1 MSGRSRSDEAL
12 VAAFRAG
19 DEHAFEAIDARY
31 RARLTAY
38 ARRILKNADPGL
50 AEDVVQE
57 SLWRA
62 HRALRR
68 DDRPMQLRAWLH
80 RLVRNCSLDEL
91 SRIRLAVDLTESAV
105 VADPRD
111 EPSRA
116 AERKA
121 DLRQLLD
128 DLATLPPTQRHVL
141 VRREIDGASHAQLAA
156 ELGIS
161 TKATRGLVHRA
172 RMGLARAAAGR
183 SAGCGE
189 VRAELLA
196 AHDERRRLSA
206 GGLRHLAVCPS
217 CRALRTALRR
227 QRRAVAVLVPPPL
240 LFGGVAALKL
250 ALVGKASVGK
260 TATVVAIGA
269 TVATGAGLGVRVFE
283 AGDPTPVALR
293 SIALPHGRLASGA
306 ALPRGVAV
314 VQRTVAAD
322 AGPLTL
328 RCPADLR
335 AVDVLPPRGARV
347 TVTYAPAAVPGADAA
362 ARLVLRPAPG
372 ASGRR
377 VVLAVLCRRADASG
391 SVVAAPAL
399 GRGPNAVVAQRSLLR
414 RQPSRH
420 ATMGSVRPGQ
430 PVDVVAAAANGRW
443 LRVRADDG
451 QRGWLRSTAV
461 R

>member
-1 MSGRSRSDEAL
+1 MSGRSPSDEAL

-19 DEHAFEAIDARY
+19 DERAFETIDARY
-31 RARLTAY
+31 RDRLTKY
-38 ARRILKNADPGL
+38 ARRILKDADSGL

-68 DDRPMQLRAWLH
+68 DQRPMQLRPWLH

-91 SRIRLAVDLTESAV
+91 SRVRLAADVSEGELR
-105 VADPRD
+105 ADPRD

-128 DLATLPPTQRHVL
+128 DLAALPPTQRHAL
-141 VRREIDGASHAQLAA
+141 LRREVDGVSHEQLAA

-183 SAGCGE
+183 SAGCAD

-196 AHDERRRLSA
+196 AHDERRRLGA

-217 CRALRTALRR
+217 CRALRAALRR

-240 LFGGVAALKL
+240 LLGGVAALKL
-250 ALVGKASVGK
+250 AVAGKASIGK

-269 TVATGAGLGVRVFE
+269 TMATGAGLGVRVFE
-283 AGDPTPVALR
+283 AGDPAPMALR
-293 SIALPHGRLASGA
+293 SIALPHGRMSAGT
-306 ALPRGVAV
+306 ALPPGVAV
-314 VQRTVAAD
+314 VQRTVAVD
-322 AGPLTL
+322 AGSLTL
-328 RCPADLR
+328 RCPGDLR

-347 TVTYAPAAVPGADAA
+347 TVTYAPTAVPGASASA
-362 ARLVLRPAPG
+362 SLVLRPAPG
-372 ASGRR
+372 ARGRQ
-377 VVLAVLCRRADASG
+377 VVLGVLCRRPDARG

-399 GRGPNAVVAQRSLLR
+399 GHGPNAVVARRALLR
-414 RQPSRH
+414 RRLNRR
-420 ATMGSVRPGQ
+420 AAAGSVRPGQ
-430 PVDVVAAAANGRW
+430 PVSVVAAARGDW
-443 LRVRADDG
+443 VRVRADDG
-451 QRGWLRSTAV
+451 QRGWLPTSALR
-461 R
+461 